1 MIGRKL
7 NILYKGDKDKPCVR
21 CTVDKWTFQDK
32 AMSVGGQYITFSI
45 ESETPIQFAV
55 GDYCEYRGQSYFLN
69 NLPSVSQ
76 TAKPKQIGNAFK
88 YENVKFESVS
98 NDLGR
103 IMMLD
108 ITPTTG
114 EYVAALGTNYT
125 GSAQFQLFCGETK
138 GIVLGK
144 EVIYTPVCTLAGKI
158 QANLDRAF
166 PNDGWKIHVNLNSTK
181 LSNGISQCVTHT
193 DDKVMTFNNTTVAA
207 ALSEVQNT
215 FKLDYFI
222 KGKDIYIGYTLGAIT
237 GDNFDVKENGGD
249 NGYFY
254 FGYGKGYAD
263 KENQGKALFEIKKT
277 ANQSQQIIT
286 RLRALGSTKN
296 MPYRYYHKRYNL
308 SQSLFPQNL
317 QLPDTFEI
325 PSVKA
330 QRNAQRKTM
339 FPNLRAV
346 LGDTNDAY
354 LDKNDNCYSTIEGLR
369 EGVGMWDGSNQD
381 LEEIYPTI
389 KEATYGELRGNECE
403 DIDGFTEAKGTSPD
417 ANNHK
422 SFTNYED
429 LERIDEVLAVGYL
442 DGNGTLIDDAHVGN
456 GIFPDPKD
464 KSHYI
469 DRDSIIANKTI
480 NSNDIKNDGG
490 LFHTNEVTLFEIK
503 NQNAG
508 NYFASASFYHVCAGV
523 KLKARNSSS
532 INVGYR
538 LNIYL
543 KPISTGK
550 EIKRYSYCHHPGDIK
565 SNEADFFEFPLPDLP
580 DVRLEKTQIPEIK
593 LTETSDVRVTF
604 EIVFYEIKL
613 DDTKF
618 SIEYFVGE
626 SKKKPHTETGF
637 KPQYRW
643 GELQYYDDFV
653 NTPFHVII
661 KDLGIKNFKAQFTGN
676 DKPTMVMSDG
686 HCVAREFEIGDDV
699 KDVRYIRNGKTNRG
713 WQLSLTRASDQSL
726 HTYYPS
732 TTDKISVGDHY
743 VLVGVE
749 MPDAYVKAAEMRL
762 LTAATQYLAENSE
775 TKYTYEPHLD
785 EIYLARNYDKWEEV
799 GDVTKSVYWNLYAGL
814 KFPFFGIPNTGEND
828 EILPIVNITIESITI
843 KEGDGLIPKV
853 ELTLNEKIEQTTY
866 QRITTAV
873 DKIYNGSIFGKGGNG
888 GGMAASDVA
897 MLIKRIGDNRFLR
910 KDTPDTAQQLIT
922 FLEGLLLGDGKHGI
936 TEKGVA
942 TLLKVITD
950 NIESRNFEKGILGNG
965 FGMWTDA
972 DGRSYAEFDYLDIRR
987 AATFRNISIL
997 ELKHIGGE
1005 LGLTA
1010 GAMQVSKVERLGG
1023 IYRCYFDTTDGKRTV
1038 YQEFVAGDQA
1048 RCQQF
1053 RPKADKSGM
1062 LTTKYYWRLVT
1073 AVGNDYIDL
1082 SISDCDT
1089 GSSEPEVGDNI
1100 IQLGYRGTD
1109 HPERQSAVI
1118 LSAVAFDAPSQK
1130 FYQGINSYNLTN
1142 CLAKDEG
1149 YDSSTGVFQTN
1160 VYGNAY
1166 IGNKDVTDFFEYK
1179 NGKATFSGEAHF
1191 KQGSTGGEN
1200 IQGILTSGANLI
1212 LNSGFCG
1219 NYKTKELAE
1228 DTLLKEQTELY
1239 SPSMFGWNG
1248 DADVREDSDSMSGF
1262 SVAIKTFISQFIKMG
1277 IIPGDTYSFTC
1288 KAKGSSLTVRI
1299 GGAEKSFS
1307 LTNDYQI
1314 IKMTCTPTAGNVL
1327 ELIGPCDVCEPMLVA
1342 GNTQATWQRSP
1353 LDVDRAFD
1361 IQLAMSY
1368 LTDALANDTRINGG
1382 LLLSTLIKVG
1392 RLKNG
1397 KWKDAAGMSGI
1408 YNDDND
1414 VAFYAGGTF
1423 EDAIR
1428 TVMTYMGNPT
1438 YHPTD
1443 EELQAMAKYVVTH
1456 GGRTILNDAIL
1467 RGIIYADGG
1476 ILRNIRT
1483 PNGSLVITE
1492 DGNVSIVGKFET
1504 SLNGKK
1510 ITIDPDLGRF
1520 TLSGER
1526 TLSDGSKVNADHVVI
1541 DINDLRHHDDT
1552 FNYVPNVSCFDYHP
1566 DGNIRKITSVT
1577 PSGIYIEGREADA
1590 NSYATYDATG
1600 MDLTLYDKLSKQ
1612 ATTLSCW
1619 LIRGDSGPIPYIR
1632 SNTFPTY
1639 DQAPVGGV
1647 YLSGDVLKVK
1657 LK

>member
-381 LEEIYPTI
+381 VEEIYPTI

-618 SIEYFVGE
+618 SIEYFVGD

-922 FLEGLLLGDGKHGI
+922 FLEGIALTGGKGIDAEGRAKLLDVMLKTLQSFDFDKTTETGFGITRRKDGKYQI
-936 TEKGVA
+936 S
-942 TLLKVITD
+942 ITD
-950 NIESRNFEKGILGNG
+950 LIVWGKAVFNELEMRKLSYVGGNMVFSSCG
-965 FGMWTDA
+965 SKIMRVEELADA
-972 DGRSYAEFDYLDIRR
+972 
-987 AATFRNISIL
+987 
-997 ELKHIGGE
+997 
-1005 LGLTA
+1005 
-1010 GAMQVSKVERLGG
+1010 
-1023 IYRCYFDTTDGKRTV
+1023 YRCYFYMDDGTTATTNLWKV
-1038 YQEFVAGDQA
+1038 GDQA
-1048 RCQQF
+1048 RCQVF
-1053 RPKADKSGM
+1053 NIKEG
-1062 LTTKYYWRLVT
+1062 KYEGVANRTYWRLVT
-1073 AVGNDYIDL
+1073 AVGDDYVDL
-1082 SISDCDT
+1082 SKADCEE
-1089 GSSEPEVGDNI
+1089 GS
-1100 IQLGYRGTD
+1100 
-1109 HPERQSAVI
+1109 
-1118 LSAVAFDAPSQK
+1118 DAP
-1130 FYQGINSYNLTN
+1130 
-1142 CLAKDEG
+1142 
-1149 YDSSTGVFQTN
+1149 
-1160 VYGNAY
+1160 
-1166 IGNKDVTDFFEYK
+1166 
-1179 NGKATFSGEAHF
+1179 
-1191 KQGSTGGEN
+1191 
-1200 IQGILTSGANLI
+1200 
-1212 LNSGFCG
+1212 
-1219 NYKTKELAE
+1219 
-1228 DTLLKEQTELY
+1228 
-1239 SPSMFGWNG
+1239 
-1248 DADVREDSDSMSGF
+1248 
-1262 SVAIKTFISQFIKMG
+1262 MG
-1277 IIPGDTYSFTC
+1277 GDTIVQFGSRTDTDRMALIHVIVSGDEAPAIIWYDGVCSYSLDKRRTAIISPRQVVFST
-1288 KAKGSSLTVRI
+1288 KLYKVMNYDGTIVPMELHL
-1299 GGAEKSFS
+1299 GAWE
-1307 LTNDYQI
+1307 
-1314 IKMTCTPTAGNVL
+1314 
-1327 ELIGPCDVCEPMLVA
+1327 E
-1342 GNTQATWQRSP
+1342 
-1353 LDVDRAFD
+1353 
-1361 IQLAMSY
+1361 
-1368 LTDALANDTRINGG
+1368 
-1382 LLLSTLIKVG
+1382 
-1392 RLKNG
+1392 G
-1397 KWKDAAGMSGI
+1397 KEYYY
-1408 YNDDND
+1408 YNS
-1414 VAFYAGGTF
+1414 
-1423 EDAIR
+1423 
-1428 TVMTYMGNPT
+1428 
-1438 YHPTD
+1438 
-1443 EELQAMAKYVVTH
+1443 VTH
-1456 GGRTILNDAIL
+1456 GGRRWLCVAP
-1467 RGIIYADGG
+1467 DGKAVTSEPKEG
-1476 ILRNIRT
+1476 NPDWLLQVDKGEKGDDPVTVRIWGDNFIRNGQ
-1483 PNGSLVITE
+1483 GSVTLTATVEKGNEDIT
-1492 DGNVSIVGKFET
+1492 D
-1504 SLNGKK
+1504 
-1510 ITIDPDLGRF
+1510 RF
-1520 TLSGER
+1520 GPTDFSWER
-1526 TLSDGSKVNADHVVI
+1526 TSGNPEYDREWNNRHKGIGRTVTITAQ
-1541 DINDLRHHDDT
+1541 DIFKRAT
-1552 FNYVPNVSCFDYHP
+1552 FDC
-1566 DGNIRKITSVT
+1566 I
-1577 PSGIYIEGREADA
+1577 
-1590 NSYATYDATG
+1590 
-1600 MDLTLYDKLSKQ
+1600 LT
-1612 ATTLSCW
+1612 
-1619 LIRGDSGPIPYIR
+1619 I
-1632 SNTFPTY
+1632 
-1639 DQAPVGGV
+1639 
-1647 YLSGDVLKVK
+1647 
-1657 LK
+1657 

>member
-21 CTVDKWTFQDK
+21 CVVDKWTFQDK
-32 AMSVGGQYITFSI
+32 AMSVGGQYISFSI
-45 ESETPIQFAV
+45 ESTMPIPFAI

-69 NLPSVSQ
+69 SLPSVSQ

-103 IMMLD
+103 VMMLD

-144 EVIYTPVCTLAGKI
+144 EVIYTPVYTLAGKI

-166 PNDGWKIHVNLNSTK
+166 PNVGWKIHVNLSATK
-181 LSNGISQCVTHT
+181 LSNGVTQYVTHT
-193 DDKVMTFNNTTVAA
+193 DDKVLTFNNTTVAA
-207 ALSEVQNT
+207 ALAEVQTT

-249 NGYFY
+249 NEYFY

-263 KENQGKALFEIKKT
+263 KENQGKALFEIKKS

-296 MPYRYYHKRYNL
+296 MPYRYYNNRYNL

-403 DIDGFTEAKGTSPD
+403 DIDGFTEAKGTTPD

-508 NYFASASFYHVCAGV
+508 NYFAAASFYHVYAGV
-523 KLKARNSSS
+523 KLKARNNSS

-543 KPISTGK
+543 KPVSTGK

-618 SIEYFVGE
+618 SIEYFVGD
-626 SKKKPHTETGF
+626 SKKKPHTNTKY

-661 KDLGIKNFKAQFTGN
+661 KDLGINNFKAQFTGN

-699 KDVRYIRNGKTNRG
+699 KDVRYIRNGKTYRG

-732 TTDKISVGDHY
+732 TTDKISAGDHY
-743 VLVGVE
+743 VLVGIE
-749 MPDAYVKAAEMRL
+749 MPDAYIKAAEMRL

-814 KFPFFGIPNTGEND
+814 KFPFFGIPNTGEDD

-853 ELTLNEKIEQTTY
+853 ELTLNEKIQQTTY

-897 MLIKRIGDNRFLR
+897 MLIKRIGNNRFLR
-910 KDTPDTAQQLIT
+910 KDTPDTAQKLIT
-922 FLEGLLLGDGKHGI
+922 FLEGIALTSGKGIDAEGRAKLLEVLMETIRSYDFDATTETGFGITRRKDGKYQ
-936 TEKGVA
+936 
-942 TLLKVITD
+942 LSITD
-950 NIESRNFEKGILGNG
+950 LIVWGKAAFHELEIRKLSYVGGNMVFSSCG
-965 FGMWTDA
+965 SKIM
-972 DGRSYAEFDYLDIRR
+972 RVE
-987 AATFRNISIL
+987 
-997 ELKHIGGE
+997 ELVD
-1005 LGLTA
+1005 T
-1010 GAMQVSKVERLGG
+1010 
-1023 IYRCYFDTTDGKRTV
+1023 YRCYFYMDDGTTATTNLWKV
-1038 YQEFVAGDQA
+1038 GDQA
-1048 RCQQF
+1048 RCQVF
-1053 RPKADKSGM
+1053 NIKEG
-1062 LTTKYYWRLVT
+1062 KYEGAANRTYWRLVT
-1073 AVGNDYIDL
+1073 AVGDDYVDL
-1082 SISDCDT
+1082 SKANCEEGSDAPMGGDTIVQFGSRTDTDRMALIHVIVSGDEAPAIIWYDGVNRFTLDKRRTAIISPKQVVFSTKLYKVMNYDGTIVPMELHLGAWEAGKEYYYYNSVTHDGRRWLCVAVEGKAVT
-1089 GSSEPEVGDNI
+1089 SEPKDGNPDWLLQVDKGEKGD
-1100 IQLGYRGTD
+1100 D
-1109 HPERQSAVI
+1109 PV
-1118 LSAVAFDAPSQK
+1118 
-1130 FYQGINSYNLTN
+1130 
-1142 CLAKDEG
+1142 
-1149 YDSSTGVFQTN
+1149 
-1160 VYGNAY
+1160 
-1166 IGNKDVTDFFEYK
+1166 
-1179 NGKATFSGEAHF
+1179 
-1191 KQGSTGGEN
+1191 
-1200 IQGILTSGANLI
+1200 
-1212 LNSGFCG
+1212 
-1219 NYKTKELAE
+1219 
-1228 DTLLKEQTELY
+1228 
-1239 SPSMFGWNG
+1239 
-1248 DADVREDSDSMSGF
+1248 
-1262 SVAIKTFISQFIKMG
+1262 
-1277 IIPGDTYSFTC
+1277 
-1288 KAKGSSLTVRI
+1288 TVRI
-1299 GGAEKSFS
+1299 WGDNFIRNGQGSVTLTATVEKGNEDITDRFTTTDFS
-1307 LTNDYQI
+1307 WERTS
-1314 IKMTCTPTAGNVL
+1314 GNP
-1327 ELIGPCDVCEPMLVA
+1327 EYDKEWNKRHKGIG
-1342 GNTQATWQRSP
+1342 
-1353 LDVDRAFD
+1353 
-1361 IQLAMSY
+1361 
-1368 LTDALANDTRINGG
+1368 
-1382 LLLSTLIKVG
+1382 
-1392 RLKNG
+1392 
-1397 KWKDAAGMSGI
+1397 
-1408 YNDDND
+1408 
-1414 VAFYAGGTF
+1414 
-1423 EDAIR
+1423 R
-1428 TVMTYMGNPT
+1428 TV
-1438 YHPTD
+1438 
-1443 EELQAMAKYVVTH
+1443 
-1456 GGRTILNDAIL
+1456 TITAQDIFKRATFDCIL
-1467 RGIIYADGG
+1467 
-1476 ILRNIRT
+1476 
-1483 PNGSLVITE
+1483 
-1492 DGNVSIVGKFET
+1492 
-1504 SLNGKK
+1504 
-1510 ITIDPDLGRF
+1510 TI
-1520 TLSGER
+1520 
-1526 TLSDGSKVNADHVVI
+1526 
-1541 DINDLRHHDDT
+1541 
-1552 FNYVPNVSCFDYHP
+1552 
-1566 DGNIRKITSVT
+1566 
-1577 PSGIYIEGREADA
+1577 
-1590 NSYATYDATG
+1590 
-1600 MDLTLYDKLSKQ
+1600 
-1612 ATTLSCW
+1612 
-1619 LIRGDSGPIPYIR
+1619 
-1632 SNTFPTY
+1632 
-1639 DQAPVGGV
+1639 
-1647 YLSGDVLKVK
+1647 
-1657 LK
+1657 